1 MIDEI
6 QNLLPSVIE
15 TVRKENQEDMCL
27 KFNHLLAENK
37 LPLTNIASLL
47 FKDIVEW
54 YSLDQSTSMR
64 YSPEVKKFW
73 RVGFKLFK
81 GRFLRFMCGM
91 KNQGQD
97 GCLKPSESAINFV
110 VPDKKSLEGTD
121 VSDSLKCIDPGIL
134 QIMIGMLN
142 DDDSKQ
148 TNTYKMCFDGKKLNA
163 GVDGQ
168 LKGDVNLWG
177 NEEPPTLK
185 ERENQLK
192 DTLDIVKSLETCVA
206 SLETRDHTYI
216 QHASDI
222 VKDKIITN
230 SKAAID
236 RLSKNVSDLRAI
248 KQNKEITL
256 EKLKKACLTE
266 ELTSKYAYALSA
278 VKTFIYRLN
287 GCINKILKVI
297 VMKLGLTPLVQ

>member
-1 MIDEI
+1 MIIPNDETRTIKILRLLQTPSPMVKLSKKPKTHVTSTPKRIDFEIKANEILVAEKIETLPIDNTEPLELMCDETESLIDEI

-15 TVRKENQEDMCL
+15 TVRKENKEDMYL

-37 LPLTNIASLL
+37 LPLTYIAYLL

-73 RVGFKLFK
+73 RVGFKLCK

-97 GCLKPSESAINFV
+97 GCLQPSESAINFV

-121 VSDSLKCIDPGIL
+121 VSDSLKGIDPGIL

-177 NEEPPTLK
+177 YEGPP
-185 ERENQLK
+185 
-192 DTLDIVKSLETCVA
+192 
-206 SLETRDHTYI
+206 
-216 QHASDI
+216 
-222 VKDKIITN
+222 
-230 SKAAID
+230 
-236 RLSKNVSDLRAI
+236 
-248 KQNKEITL
+248 
-256 EKLKKACLTE
+256 
-266 ELTSKYAYALSA
+266 
-278 VKTFIYRLN
+278 
-287 GCINKILKVI
+287 
-297 VMKLGLTPLVQ
+297 P